1 MSIISLRFISNSDE
15 PDSINRFIKDDIYE
29 LEFRFKLKYPFI
41 EEYKT
46 DFDIS
51 KIMINQ
57 MNKISPKI

>member
-1 MSIISLRFISNSDE
+1 MIELRHNE
-15 PDSINRFIKDDIYE
+15 TNNINRFIKEDIAE

-46 DFDIS
+46 DFDVS